1 MAHPAPSETRD
12 CAGEGAGSGVASSGA
27 QRPADLA
34 ALTTRDDFL
43 LELGEVLGGRASVH
57 PADSLDV
64 AIEHLEGARGRQ
76 ILAIDARETG
86 DIRANVERAA
96 ERVGAAKI
104 LVFTDA
110 GTEKTVA
117 AAVKGTRVFAVL
129 SLPMEPGKTSAVVD
143 AALSDSGEQDSP
155 RRAARPAPR
164 HVPPVRAGTQTAATG
179 GTAPEGPSGGHGK
192 LIAATLGVL
201 ALVAGAGAFWWLTR
215 TQPTAVAPPRTE
227 AAAVAK
233 YAALARPKV
242 DTSIVRGRVSDLL
255 IKAGRAMFERHFT
268 APKGANALVYYRS
281 VLAVDPSNAEARNG
295 LQRIANVLISRVGV
309 DLSRDRYA
317 GASLALATLQLAEPG
332 NAHIRPF
339 RVQLA
344 AALVEQALSSKGKLA
359 AAPALIAQ
367 AARWGVPTAQI
378 KAWQGQ
384 LTTLQHGERIKV
396 LARRVNTRIGVGRLT
411 GPHSAESAL
420 TKLRVLA
427 PQATATGTA
436 AQALIGALIGQARQ
450 AGLAG
455 RAAEQSQWLSAAR
468 RAGATSQQLDSV
480 QQQVARSETR
490 STDARLS
497 ELLARARARLA
508 SGALIH
514 PKHDSAAYYLSVIEA
529 SHPDP
534 TQRAGVNTLHD
545 QLATAL
551 VAQAES
557 AARAGQRATARE
569 DLAAARRWGAS
580 ASALATATALAI
592 KAPAAPTAAQLM
604 EVARQLYRTHY
615 VAPAYPQ
622 RALARGLSGEVTV
635 QYVVDTQGR
644 TRQLQVINSRPGAI
658 FTRAALRAIRRWRYA
673 RPEFRGRP
681 VSVPVRTEIRFVQ
694 PN

>member
-1 MAHPAPSETRD
+1 MAHPAPSESRD
-12 CAGEGAGSGVASSGA
+12 SAGDGAGSSVTSSGA

-43 LELGEVLGGRASVH
+43 LELGEVLGGRAGVH

-64 AIEHLEGARGRQ
+64 AIEHLAGARGRQ
-76 ILAIDARETG
+76 ILAIDARDTG
-86 DIRANVERAA
+86 DVRANVERAA

-129 SLPMEPGKTSAVVD
+129 SLPMEPGKTSAVID
-143 AALSDSGEQDSP
+143 AALAESAEQDSP

-164 HVPPVRAGTQTAATG
+164 HAAPMRAGAHTAATDG
-179 GTAPEGPSGGHGK
+179 AAPEGPPGDHGK

-201 ALVAGAGAFWWLTR
+201 VLIVGAGAFWWLTR
-215 TQPTAVAPPRTE
+215 THPTAVAPARP
-227 AAAVAK
+227 AAAK

-242 DTSIVRGRVSDLL
+242 DTSIVRGHVSDLL
-255 IKAGRAMFERHFT
+255 IKASRAMFERHFT

-281 VLAVDPSNAEARNG
+281 ILAVDPTNAEARNG
-295 LQRIANVLISRVGV
+295 LQRVANVLISRVGV
-309 DLSRDRYA
+309 DLSRGRYA

-344 AALVEQALSSKGKLA
+344 AALVTQALSSKGKLA

-367 AARWGVPTAQI
+367 AARWGVPAAQI
-378 KAWQGQ
+378 NAWRGQ
-384 LTTLQHGERIKV
+384 LTTLQHGERVKV
-396 LARRVNTRIGVGRLT
+396 LARRVNARIGAGRLT

-455 RAAEQSQWLSAAR
+455 QTGEQSQWLSAAR
-468 RAGATSQQLDSV
+468 AAGATPQQIDSV

-490 STDARLS
+490 SADVQLS
-497 ELLARARARLA
+497 QLLALARARLA

-514 PKHDSAAYYLSVIEA
+514 PAHDSAAHYLHVIEA

-534 TQRAGVNTLHD
+534 TQLAGMNTLRD
-545 QLATAL
+545 QLAAAL

-557 AARAGQRATARE
+557 AARADQRATARE

-580 ASALATATALAI
+580 ASALAAATALAV
-592 KAPAAPTAAQLM
+592 KAPATPTAAQLT
-604 EVARQLYRTHY
+604 EVALQLRRTHY

-644 TRQLQVINSRPGAI
+644 TRQLRVVSSRPGAI

>member
-1 MAHPAPSETRD
+1 MAHPAPSESRD
-12 CAGEGAGSGVASSGA
+12 TAGEGAGSSVTSSGA

-43 LELGEVLGGRASVH
+43 LELGEILGGRAGVH

-86 DIRANVERAA
+86 DVRANVERAA

-129 SLPMEPGKTSAVVD
+129 SLPMEPGKTSAVID

-164 HVPPVRAGTQTAATG
+164 HAAPMRAGTHTAATG
-179 GTAPEGPSGGHGK
+179 GAATEGPSGGRGK

-201 ALVAGAGAFWWLTR
+201 VLVVGAGAFWWLTR
-215 TQPTAVAPPRTE
+215 THPTAVAPARPE
-227 AAAVAK
+227 AAAAAK
-233 YAALARPKV
+233 YAALARPKI

-255 IKAGRAMFERHFT
+255 IKASRAMFERHFT

-281 VLAVDPSNAEARNG
+281 ILAVDPTNAEARNG
-295 LQRIANVLISRVGV
+295 LQRVANVLISRVGV
-309 DLSRDRYA
+309 DLSRGRYA

-332 NAHIRPF
+332 NAHIRPL

-344 AALVEQALSSKGKLA
+344 AALVTQALSSKGRLA

-384 LTTLQHGERIKV
+384 LTTLQHGERVKV
-396 LARRVNTRIGVGRLT
+396 LARRVNTRIGAGRLT

-455 RAAEQSQWLSAAR
+455 QAGEQSQWLSAAR
-468 RAGATSQQLDSV
+468 RAGATPQQIDSA

-490 STDARLS
+490 SADVRLS
-497 ELLARARARLA
+497 ELLARARAQLA

-514 PKHDSAAYYLSVIEA
+514 PADDSAAHYLSVIEA

-557 AARAGQRATARE
+557 AARAGQLATARE

-580 ASALATATALAI
+580 ASALAAATALAV
-592 KAPAAPTAAQLM
+592 KAPAAPTAAQLT

-658 FTRAALRAIRRWRYA
+658 FTRAALRAIRHWRYA

>member
-1 MAHPAPSETRD
+1 MAHPAPSESRD
-12 CAGEGAGSGVASSGA
+12 SAGEGAGSSVTSSGA

-34 ALTTRDDFL
+34 ALTIRDDFL
-43 LELGEVLGGRASVH
+43 LELGEILGGRAGVH

-64 AIEHLEGARGRQ
+64 AIEHLAGARGRQ

-86 DIRANVERAA
+86 DVRANVERAA
-96 ERVGAAKI
+96 ERAGAAKI

-117 AAVKGTRVFAVL
+117 AAVKGTQVFAVL
-129 SLPMEPGKTSAVVD
+129 PLPMEPGKTSAVID

-155 RRAARPAPR
+155 RRAAGPAPR
-164 HVPPVRAGTQTAATG
+164 HAAPMRAGTHTAATG
-179 GTAPEGPSGGHGK
+179 GAAPEGPAGGHRK

-201 ALVAGAGAFWWLTR
+201 VLVVGAGAFWWLTR
-215 TQPTAVAPPRTE
+215 THPVAAPARPE
-227 AAAVAK
+227 AAAAAK

-255 IKAGRAMFERHFT
+255 IKASRAMFERHFT

-281 VLAVDPSNAEARNG
+281 ILAVDPTNAEARNG
-295 LQRIANVLISRVGV
+295 LQRIGNVLISRVGV
-309 DLSRDRYA
+309 DLSRGRYA

-332 NAHIRPF
+332 NAHIRPL

-344 AALVEQALSSKGKLA
+344 AALVTQALSSKGKLA
-359 AAPALIAQ
+359 AAHALIAQ
-367 AARWGVPTAQI
+367 AARWGVPAAQI

-384 LTTLQHGERIKV
+384 LTTLQHNERVKV
-396 LARRVNTRIGVGRLT
+396 LALRVNTRIGAGRLT

-427 PQATATGTA
+427 PRATATATA

-455 RAAEQSQWLSAAR
+455 QTGEQSQWLSAAR
-468 RAGATSQQLDSV
+468 RAGATPQQIDSV

-490 STDARLS
+490 SADVRLS
-497 ELLARARARLA
+497 QLLARARARLA

-514 PKHDSAAYYLSVIEA
+514 PAHDSAAHYLSVIEA

-534 TQRAGVNTLHD
+534 TQRAGMNTLRD

-557 AARAGQRATARE
+557 AARADQRATARE

-580 ASALATATALAI
+580 ASALATATALAVN
-592 KAPAAPTAAQLM
+592 APAAPTAAQLT
-604 EVARQLYRTHY
+604 EVARQLRRTHY

-644 TRQLQVINSRPGAI
+644 TRQLRVINSRPGAI
-658 FTRAALRAIRRWRYA
+658 FTRAALRAIRQWRYA

-681 VSVPVRTEIRFVQ
+681 VSVPVRTQIRFVQ

>member
-12 CAGEGAGSGVASSGA
+12 CAGEGAGSSVASSGA

-43 LELGEVLGGRASVH
+43 LELGEILGGRASVH

-455 RAAEQSQWLSAAR
+455 QTGEQSQWLSAAR
-468 RAGATSQQLDSV
+468 AAGATPQQIDSV

-490 STDARLS
+490 SADVRLS
-497 ELLARARARLA
+497 QLLALARARLA

-514 PKHDSAAYYLSVIEA
+514 PAHDSAAHYLHVIEA

-534 TQRAGVNTLHD
+534 TQLAGMNTLRD
-545 QLATAL
+545 QLAAAL

-557 AARAGQRATARE
+557 AARADQRATARE

-580 ASALATATALAI
+580 ASALAAATALAV
-592 KAPAAPTAAQLM
+592 KAPATPTATQLT
-604 EVARQLYRTHY
+604 EVALQLRRTHY

-644 TRQLQVINSRPGAI
+644 TRQLRVVSSRPGAI
-658 FTRAALRAIRRWRYA
+658 FTHAALRAIRQWRYA